1 MTPSLSTPAPTL
13 VPTSVP
19 PFTRPEQRPAW
30 QQLQQL
36 AQAPLPHLRS
46 LLAHGKDVRH
56 ASLQR
61 EAAGLHLDASHQ
73 AVTPEV
79 LEALLALAQESG
91 VAEQALAQRSGQP
104 INATEGRAV
113 LHAALRGADM
123 AHPPWGAA
131 LSADV
136 AAERERFLAAAE
148 RVRSGAWRGHS
159 GERFTDVVN
168 IGIGG
173 SDLGPRM
180 ACKALQ
186 AHTRAD
192 LRVHFV
198 SNPDA
203 WALYDT
209 LATLRPETT
218 LLVVQSKTFTTQET
232 LTLAASA
239 RRWLADGGVA
249 GEAQRQH
256 LAAVTASP
264 SRSAEQGF
272 DAAHTFGFWDWVGG
286 RYSVWSAIGF
296 PLAVAVGADAFGQF
310 LAGGHAM
317 DRHFWE
323 APPEQNLPLLMA
335 LLGIWNRNFLQCP
348 TQVVSPYASRLQY
361 LAPFIQQMDME
372 SNGKSVHVDGSAA
385 TVGTGPIVWGGLGI
399 DGQHAY
405 FQLLHQGQHRVPIEF
420 IGVRTEDTPLPMAAE
435 HHRVVLL
442 NLQAQA
448 RALALGRSTT
458 DTEAALRLAGLGT
471 EEARTL
477 APHRTFRGNVPSS
490 TLWLP
495 DLSPFSLGALVALY
509 EHKVFCQAAVWGI
522 HAFDQWGVEL
532 GKTMARELEAKAEV
546 QAQVQAEVQAHARSQ
561 PPSRSR

>member
-1 MTPSLSTPAPTL
+1 MTPSLSPT
-13 VPTSVP
+13 V

-30 QQLQQL
+30 LRLQQL

-46 LLAHGKDVRH
+46 LLAAGQDARH

-73 AVTPEV
+73 TVTPEV
-79 LEALLALAQESG
+79 LEALLALAHESG
-91 VAEQALAQRSGQP
+91 VAGQALAQRTGQP
-104 INATEGRAV
+104 INATEGRAA
-113 LHAALRGADM
+113 LHSALRGADM
-123 AHPPWGAA
+123 AQPPWGSA

-148 RVRSGAWRGHS
+148 RVRNGTWHGHS
-159 GERFTDVVN
+159 GERFTDIVN

-239 RRWLADGGVA
+239 RRWLTDA
-249 GEAQRQH
+249 GIAGDAQRQH

-296 PLAVAVGADAFGQF
+296 PLAVAVGADAFREF
-310 LAGGHAM
+310 LVGGHAM

-348 TQVVSPYASRLQY
+348 TQVVSAYASRLQFF
-361 LAPFIQQMDME
+361 APFIQQMDME

-385 TVGTGPIVWGGLGI
+385 AVGTGPIIWGGLGI

-420 IGVRTEDTPLPMAAE
+420 IGVRSEDTPLPLAGE

-448 RALALGRSTT
+448 RALALGRSTA
-458 DTEAALRLAGLGT
+458 DTEAALRQSGLSA
-471 EEARTL
+471 EEARAL

-532 GKTMARELEAKAEV
+532 GKTMARELEAHA
-546 QAQVQAEVQAHARSQ
+546 AAHSPAGQ
-561 PPSRSR
+561 